1 MTFLVTGESLVDL
14 IGAPGSWTFT
24 AVPGGSPLNVAV
36 ALAALGRPVRFAG
49 ETGDDFFGGLLRD
62 HLTRHGIG
70 TGDLAPAAS
79 TGLAFARVGADGSA
93 SYDFRFEWRLSAP
106 VALDGVTCLHTG
118 SLATLVAPGGDHVR
132 ALMRAAKAAGVTVSY
147 DPNIRP
153 SLAGDHSAAVALVEE
168 CVRLSRLVKVSAED
182 LDWLYPG
189 EPGLDVARR
198 WAGLGPELV
207 VVTRGGDGATAVLRD
222 WLSDD
227 GISGDGVPGDGVIT
241 CPAPAVEV
249 VDTVGAGDTFTA
261 AYLDALHD
269 DALPDDAL
277 HGGPLPD
284 DALHGGPL
292 PDGALTPARVAEALR
307 RGCAA
312 AAIVCTRA
320 GAVPPTRAEVNSF
333 SLGTGLSR
341 AEEGHT

>member
-49 ETGDDFFGGLLRD
+49 ETGDDLFGGLLRD

-153 SLAGDHSAAVALVEE
+153 SLAGDRSAAVALVEE

-222 WLSDD
+222 WLS
-227 GISGDGVPGDGVIT
+227 GDGVPSEGVPGEGVPGDEVIT

-269 DALPDDAL
+269 DAL
-277 HGGPLPD
+277 HGK
-284 DALHGGPL
+284 PL